1 MQERFENFTVLI
13 TKINRLIH
21 KIKAEE
27 MTEFDL
33 KSPHVSCLYYLFKA
47 ERLTA
52 SELKDVCAE
61 DKASISRSVEF
72 LERNGYIE
80 CRSDAK
86 KRYNA
91 ELTLTEKGKEVGRA
105 IAKKIDAVLLC
116 TAEEISENERKIM
129 YKSLRVVLESLEKY
143 CAKYKS

>member
-1 MQERFENFTVLI
+1 MEERFQNFTVLI

-33 KSPHVSCLYYLFKA
+33 KSPHVSCLYYLFKSEA
-47 ERLTA
+47 LTA
-52 SELKDVCAE
+52 SELKEICAE
-61 DKASISRSVEF
+61 DKASISRSVEY
-72 LERNGYIE
+72 LENNGYIQ

-91 ELTLTEKGKEVGRA
+91 ELTLTDKGKQVGKS
-105 IAKKIDAVLLC
+105 IAEKIDAVLAC
-116 TAEEISENERKIM
+116 TAAGLPETDRAIM
-129 YKSLRVVLESLEKY
+129 YKSLRIVLDSLERYCEKY
-143 CAKYKS
+143 ER